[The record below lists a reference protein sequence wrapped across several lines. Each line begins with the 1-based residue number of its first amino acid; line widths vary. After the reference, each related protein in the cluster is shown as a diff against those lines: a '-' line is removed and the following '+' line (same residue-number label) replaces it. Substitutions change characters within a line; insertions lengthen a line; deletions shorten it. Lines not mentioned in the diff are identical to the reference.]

1 MCIRDRFQGV
11 ERASA
16 AAAPSTLR
24 LVLLP
29 GETLRIPGT
38 HARILALSGTAWITR
53 EGKDILIAS
62 GEQKDL
68 PAARDCTVISA
79 IGTEAL
85 LFEVR

>member
-1 MCIRDRFQGV
+1 MTLLFQGV
-11 ERASA
+11 GRARA
-16 AAAPSTLR
+16 ATAPSALR
-24 LVLLP
+24 IVLLA

-38 HARILALSGTAWITR
+38 QTSIRALSGTAWITR
-53 EGKDILIAS
+53 EGKDILLSS